1 MHVSEATYDS
11 GERPTSKLC
20 LLLYK
25 EKTRQ
30 YFNSKLDKIDL
41 RIQEEDVVVQM
52 EITAIDFVHAIQDVP
67 LRFSNKVSL

>member
-1 MHVSEATYDS
+1 MHVSEATYNS

-30 YFNSKLDKIDL
+30 YFNFKLDKIDL

-52 EITAIDFVHAIQDVP
+52 EITAINFVPCNTRHA
-67 LRFSNKVSL
+67 R